1 LFKTLPFFCDL
12 SRGTGT
18 KDKQRIFLAL
28 LVSKRRQRV
37 HANFVGTLEEERED
51 IPDKKRK
58 SPQTRKEGA
67 KR

>member
-1 LFKTLPFFCDL
+1 LQHNKALFANA
-12 SRGTGT
+12 
-18 KDKQRIFLAL
+18 I
-28 LVSKRRQRV
+28 RV

>member
-1 LFKTLPFFCDL
+1 MLDSLW
-12 SRGTGT
+12 
-18 KDKQRIFLAL
+18 Q
-28 LVSKRRQRV
+28 VRV